1 MVSTAEKAHGMRQ
14 VRAEKANVSEPLLK
28 CRKRVD
34 GIETGVGSLPRDE
47 SGGCL
52 RSWPGGVRHEG
63 GASPVQ
69 APVRNVGTPRRDA
82 ADGHVE
88 AGRCKG
94 GLQAA
99 ETARGRVPMRG
110 RGGGP
115 PRSSGE
121 ACAVPKLAPYSEL
134 AFPVPVRPLC

>member
-1 MVSTAEKAHGMRQ
+1 VVSTAEKAHMMRQ
-14 VRAEKANVSEPLLK
+14 VRAGKANASEPLLK

-34 GIETGVGSLPRDE
+34 GIGTGAGILPRDE

-63 GASPVQ
+63 GASPGQ

-82 ADGHVE
+82 AGRRVE

-110 RGGGP
+110 RGAD
-115 PRSSGE
+115 RLVV
-121 ACAVPKLAPYSEL
+121 AVK
-134 AFPVPVRPLC
+134 PL